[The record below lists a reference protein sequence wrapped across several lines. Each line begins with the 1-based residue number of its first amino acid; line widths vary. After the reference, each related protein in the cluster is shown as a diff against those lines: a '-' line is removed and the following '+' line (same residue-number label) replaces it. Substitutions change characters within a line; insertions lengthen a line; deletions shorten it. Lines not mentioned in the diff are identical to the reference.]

1 MNNHTKGI
9 ISTVIYNIL
18 ILFLIGLISGKHGN
32 QKDDVTLYLIGDSTM
47 SDKNVEAYPETG
59 WGMPF
64 RHYFDETVSV
74 ENHARNGRSTR
85 TFLEE
90 GLWDPVFNNLK
101 DGDYVFIQFGHN
113 DEIETKVQYTNPSD
127 FQENLFKF
135 IHDSRMK
142 GAIPILLTPVAR
154 RHFDNDNQLI
164 DTHEQYSALVREVA
178 DTYKVPMIDMDDRS
192 QNLIREL
199 GPEASMFL
207 FNHLVPG
214 QNPHYPAG
222 ISDNTH
228 FNELGARRIAEMV
241 LKGIEELDLELKER
255 ITTKN

>member
-1 MNNHTKGI
+1 MNNHTNRI
-9 ISTVIYNIL
+9 ISAFIYNFL
-18 ILFLIGLISGKHGN
+18 ILFLIGLMSGN
-32 QKDDVTLYLIGDSTM
+32 QKDEVTLYLIGDSTM
-47 SDKNVEAYPETG
+47 SDKNVLAYPETG

-135 IHDSRMK
+135 IQDTRMK
-142 GAIPILLTPVAR
+142 GAIPVLLTPVAR
-154 RHFDNDNQLI
+154 RHFDDDNRLI
-164 DTHEQYSALVREVA
+164 DSHEQYSALVREVA
-178 DTYKVPMIDMDDRS
+178 GIYKVPMIDMDALS
-192 QNLIREL
+192 QKLIREL
-199 GPEASMFL
+199 GPEASTFL
-207 FNHLVPG
+207 FNHLAPG

-222 ISDNTH
+222 ITDNTH
-228 FNELGARRIAEMV
+228 FNELGARRIAELV
-241 LKGIEELDLELKER
+241 LKGIEELGFELKER